1 MKTKKILKIITII
14 LLIAIISIAS
24 IFGIYKLKDYR
35 VKNVIPDYKL
45 GMEFS
50 KIRVI
55 NLKIDD
61 RIETT
66 QIYDKDGN
74 EITEKKEGI
83 EYTEEN
89 GYTIKENKT
98 NPDEVLTK
106 DNYKKVNSILKN
118 RLVKLGAEQYT
129 IKQDW
134 NNGNIQIQIPEN
146 DSSDRIISNV
156 IQKGTFQ
163 LIDDETKEVLLDNS
177 NIKSVKVVYGQT
189 ETGTTVYL
197 QIKFDDAGKQKLEEI
212 SKIYVQTTVQTTNE
226 EGETEDTTETKNV
239 AITLDGETLTTTYFG
254 DTLTDGVLNIGM
266 GSAQNNASLQE
277 YIISAREIATILNS
291 GILPIE
297 YEETDYTLNNEI
309 NLLENKYIVYS
320 AIAIIVLVCLYFII
334 KLKLKGL
341 LAIIF
346 QVGYASLLLL
356 VLRYTNVKITIEG
369 IVGIVLSI
377 LFNCIFTYK
386 ALKNSDQN
394 FIKDITVKFAIKLIP
409 IYIIAIIF
417 TFNSIANISSLGM
430 TLVWGIITMYL
441 YNLTLTQ
448 ITVKT
453 IEEK

>member
-35 VKNVIPDYKL
+35 VKNVIPEYIL

-50 KIRVI
+50 ESRVI
-55 NLKIDD
+55 NLKVSDE
-61 RIETT
+61 IEST
-66 QIYDKDGN
+66 QIFDKDGN
-74 EITEKKEGI
+74 EITEKEEGI
-83 EYTEEN
+83 EYTQEN
-89 GYTIKENKT
+89 GYTIKENKV

-106 DNYKKVNSILKN
+106 ENYKKVNSIIEN

-146 DSSDRIISNV
+146 DNTDRIISGV
-156 IQKGTFQ
+156 IQKGTFK
-163 LIDDETKEVLLDNS
+163 LVDEETQEVFLDNS
-177 NIKSVKVVYGQT
+177 NIKSAKVVYGQT
-189 ETGTTVYL
+189 ENGTTVYL
-197 QIKFDDAGKQKLEEI
+197 QIKFDNAGKQKLEEI
-212 SKIYVQTTVQTTNE
+212 SKIYVQTTTQTTNE

-239 AITLDGETLTTTYFG
+239 SILLDEDTLATTYFG

-266 GSAQNNASLQE
+266 GSAQNSASLQE
-277 YIISAREIATILNS
+277 YIISAREIATILNN

-297 YEETDYTLNNEI
+297 YQETDYILDNEI
-309 NLLENKYIVYS
+309 NIINNKTIVYL
-320 AIAIIVLVCLYFII
+320 AIAIIIILCVYFII
-334 KLKLKGL
+334 RLKVKGL

-346 QVGYASLLLL
+346 QIGYASLLLL

-377 LFNCIFTYK
+377 LFNCIYTYK
-386 ALKNSDQN
+386 ALKNSEKN
-394 FIKDITVKFAIKLIP
+394 FIKDITAKFAIELVP
-409 IYIIAIIF
+409 VYIIAIIF

-430 TLVWGIITMYL
+430 TLVWGVITMYL